1 MDGLVANK
9 DLGVNHMVSFDFS
22 QMSDSQIYDAALK
35 DILIS
40 ISSAWSRSQSILVHV
55 EQKNNQKLIQGFL
68 HEVTMDNKGK
78 MCCNN
83 YKQAEDT

>member
-35 DILIS
+35 YILIS
-40 ISSAWSRSQSILVHV
+40 ISSAWSRSQSILVLV
-55 EQKNNQKLIQGFL
+55 EQKK
-68 HEVTMDNKGK
+68 
-78 MCCNN
+78 
-83 YKQAEDT
+83 

>member
-55 EQKNNQKLIQGFL
+55 EQKNNQKLIQVFL